1 MISRIF
7 YATVQHTRWLWDRV
21 HQVYEALLW
30 QWDFYIRSTLAE
42 QRTRHTVVQA
52 VVLQD
57 DQVLL
62 IKRVSP
68 RVWELPGGGIE
79 EGETPA
85 VAIVRE
91 VYEETGVS
99 VRVKRELGVY
109 QRLGFRP
116 HDGIVFVCTPSGGR
130 PMAGEETLAAR
141 FFPIARL
148 PLGLL
153 PWYREVIRDAL
164 RPPTPPR
171 IRRQWLGPGAVIA
184 SILILVGER
193 LRLIE

>member
-1 MISRIF
+1 MMAQLAS
-7 YATVQHTRWLWDRV
+7 QLWDKAR
-21 HQVYEALLW
+21 QVRDALFW
-30 QWDFYIRSTLAE
+30 QWDFYIRSTLTE
-42 QRTRHTVVQA
+42 QRARRTVAQA
-52 VVLQD
+52 VVLQG

-62 IKRVSP
+62 IKRTSP

-85 VAIVRE
+85 AAIARE
-91 VYEETGVS
+91 VREETGVQ
-99 VRVKRELGVY
+99 VRVERELGVY

-116 HDGIVFVCTPSGGR
+116 HDGIVFVCTPVGGALA
-130 PMAGEETLAAR
+130 AGEETLAAR
-141 FFPIARL
+141 FFPITRL

-164 RPPTPPR
+164 QPPAPPR
-171 IRRQWLGPGAVIA
+171 VRRRWLGPDAIVA
-184 SILILVGER
+184 SLLIVLGER